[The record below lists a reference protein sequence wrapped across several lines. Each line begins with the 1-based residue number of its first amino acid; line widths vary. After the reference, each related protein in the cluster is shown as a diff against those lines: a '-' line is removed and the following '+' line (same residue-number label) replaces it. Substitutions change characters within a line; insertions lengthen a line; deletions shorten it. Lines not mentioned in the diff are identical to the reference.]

1 MKITIALIGDYNES
15 VTAHQAIPSAIG
27 LAAGALNIDV
37 FYEWV
42 STASVDVDRL
52 SQFHAIWCVPA
63 SPYQDREGA
72 FNAIQFARRH
82 NIPFLGTCGGYQHA
96 VLEYARNVLG
106 FDNAENTEEVPDA
119 QMPLISSLGCPLV
132 EKTEAVVI
140 EADSLAGRLYQ
151 SEKVDEDYHCS
162 FAINPDYQFIFDNT
176 ELHFTGKSE
185 AAEPRILEIPQH
197 RFFLGTAFQPER
209 SSLKNQVHPLV
220 VGFLQAAV
228 ETRIAGKS

>member
-15 VTAHQAIPSAIG
+15 VTAHQAIPPAIG
-27 LAAGALNIDV
+27 LAAGALNIEV
-37 FYEWV
+37 FYEWI
-42 STASVDVDRL
+42 STESVEVDRL
-52 SQFHAIWCVPA
+52 AQFHAIWCVPA
-63 SPYQDREGA
+63 SPYQHRDGVL
-72 FNAIQFARRH
+72 NAIQFARRN

-106 FDNAENTEEVPDA
+106 FDKAENAEEVADA
-119 QMPLISSLGCPLV
+119 EMPLISGLV
-132 EKTEAVVI
+132 CKLVDRSESIVVD
-140 EADSLAGRLYQ
+140 ADSLAGRLYQ

-162 FAINPDYQFIFDNT
+162 FGINPDYQFIFDNT

-185 AAEPRILEIPQH
+185 AGEPRILEIPQH

-228 ETRIAGKS
+228 ETRIVGKS

>member
-15 VTAHQAIPSAIG
+15 VTAHQAIPPAIG
-27 LAAGALNIDV
+27 LAAGALNIEV
-37 FYEWV
+37 FYEWI
-42 STASVDVDRL
+42 STELVDVDRL
-52 SQFHAIWCVPA
+52 SQFHAIWCVPG
-63 SPYQDREGA
+63 SPYQHREGA
-72 FNAIQFARRH
+72 LNAIQFARRN

-96 VLEYARNVLG
+96 VLEFARNVLG

-119 QMPLISSLGCPLV
+119 EMPLISSLVCKLL
-132 EKTEAVVI
+132 EKTESI
-140 EADSLAGRLYQ
+140 IIDADSLAGRLYQ

-162 FAINPDYQFIFDNT
+162 FGINPDYQFIFDNT
-176 ELHFTGKSE
+176 ELHFTGTSE
-185 AAEPRILEIPQH
+185 ASEPRILEIPQH

-228 ETRIAGKS
+228 ETRIVGRS